1 MAAGK
6 ITQVTGPE
14 VAKVEKVEQT
24 VEIADDGFVQQP
36 VAEKKSEKG
45 PFLRGI
51 SDVAL
56 IRRVTRQDFEAI
68 GIDQDSLEF
77 SWVNDF
83 KIPLSQVSKE
93 AAEWLVA
100 NEYGF
105 SIVEE

>member
-14 VAKVEKVEQT
+14 VAKAQKVEQK

-36 VAEKKSEKG
+36 VAKSKNEKG

-56 IRRVTRQDFEAI
+56 IRRVTQQDFAAL
-68 GIDQDSLEF
+68 GIEQGTLEF
-77 SWVNDF
+77 SWGNDF
-83 KIPLSQVSKE
+83 KIPLSQVSEE
-93 AAEWLVA
+93 AAEWLIA

-105 SIVEE
+105 SIVDE